1 MAYDR
6 NKMCL
11 CGRLAT
17 TRKSS
22 GSVCDRCAR
31 IERDMRQQSRV
42 SKVSSG
48 HASIIDTYSI
58 AIPSRPGTLRRT
70 L

>member
-1 MAYDR
+1 
-6 NKMCL
+6 
-11 CGRLAT
+11 
-17 TRKSS
+17 
-22 GSVCDRCAR
+22 
-31 IERDMRQQSRV
+31 MRQQSRV

-58 AIPSRPGTLRRT
+58 AIRQTPGAVRRM

>member
-11 CGRLAT
+11 CGGLAT

-58 AIPSRPGTLRRT
+58 AIPSRPGTLRRM

>member
-11 CGRLAT
+11 CGGLAT

-48 HASIIDTYSI
+48 HASIVDTYSI
-58 AIPSRPGTLRRT
+58 AIPSRPGTLRRS

>member
-11 CGRLAT
+11 CGNIAT

-22 GSVCDRCAR
+22 GSVCDRCYR
-31 IERDMRQQSRV
+31 IERDMKQQSRV

-58 AIPSRPGTLRRT
+58 SIRSMPGAIRSML
-70 L
+70 